1 MNFILMKNKR
11 WNIKLNNEIIIF
23 CYFINIYIDKYFY
36 VIKYKQISM
45 FILN

>member
-11 WNIKLNNEIIIF
+11 WNIKINNEIMIF
-23 CYFINIYIDKYFY
+23 CYFINKYFY